1 MAMRT
6 DGYGH
11 GARPTIVGLMTVV
24 MLMVVISNAWPAQE
38 TATVPAVAGD
48 TANEGRL
55 FLAASD
61 GESGI
66 ASDFFLATPD
76 RTGKWAAS
84 SGDWDVRLR
93 IEGNAVNGR
102 FAWNDVTKSYNG
114 NIRGKID
121 EYGLLEGA
129 IPRRNVARLQFVRR
143 LSNGVSL
150 LRQYS
155 PGGFEIQGG
164 RISRRFDHPYQAV

>member
-121 EYGLLEGA
+121 EYGLLE
-129 IPRRNVARLQFVRR
+129 ARF
-143 LSNGVSL
+143 
-150 LRQYS
+150 
-155 PGGFEIQGG
+155 QGG
-164 RISRRFDHPYQAV
+164 TWHAYSLSGVFPTVYLYYGNILQAGLRFKVAE